1 MFTHNLAGSVGLFEH
16 REDWKWLSSKGCK
29 AVLRPL
35 AAVNFTECSKI
46 ILLGRSCLS
55 SFCLWSLDREL
66 FQSRHVVLFRLPT
79 SKDCL
84 KVLSVCLCV
93 LLWSPNFS
101 GPQFPDLILS
111 RLGIKSCGQDLL
123 TVKPCYKCK
132 VVSVNYWV
140 LEGKAFCSILG
151 LCIRSP
157 PEEQSHC
164 EYYGIRHLV
173 EELDCTGL
181 GGAG

>member
-1 MFTHNLAGSVGLFEH
+1 MQQLSQVHSCPDACSNSCDSPIRYNLRLQGGPGVHTHNLAGSVGLFEH
-16 REDWKWLSSKGCK
+16 REKLKMADSKGCR

-55 SFCLWSLDREL
+55 SFCLW
-66 FQSRHVVLFRLPT
+66 VLGQRTVSIT
-79 SKDCL
+79 SCCVIFGYPPVRIVSKCFL
-84 KVLSVCLCV
+84 CLCV

-123 TVKPCYKCK
+123 TVKPCYKQ
-132 VVSVNYWV
+132 VVSVNY
-140 LEGKAFCSILG
+140 
-151 LCIRSP
+151 
-157 PEEQSHC
+157 
-164 EYYGIRHLV
+164 
-173 EELDCTGL
+173 
-181 GGAG
+181 